1 MRKFFD
7 EELNKLND
15 ELLQM
20 GQYAEIMVEKAFA
33 AIADNTPTPQDFLQ
47 HDEDNVDAKERL
59 IQDHCFRL
67 LLEQQPVASDLRL
80 IAAILKMISD
90 IERIGDQAHDI
101 AELSVHLTEPIE
113 GKTLEILKAMETN
126 TKEMLRAALDAF
138 VAKDVARAKVVIDAD
153 DIVDDLF
160 MDARDRLIFLIREEE
175 HDAGMLLD
183 LHMIAKYFE
192 RIADH
197 TVNICEWLLYAIE
210 GKHV

>member
-1 MRKFFD
+1 MRKYFD
-7 EELNKLND
+7 EELNQLND
-15 ELLQM
+15 ELLKM
-20 GQYAEIMVEKAFA
+20 GQYAEIMVGKAFKT
-33 AIADNTPTPQDFLQ
+33 IEDNTATPEDFLKEE
-47 HDEDNVDAKERL
+47 EDCVDAKERL

-80 IAAILKMISD
+80 IASILKMISD

-113 GKTLEILKAMETN
+113 EKTLEILKAMEVN

-138 VAKDVARAKVVIDAD
+138 VAKDVERAKLVIKSD

-160 MDARDRLIFLIREEE
+160 MEARDRLIFLIRQEE

-197 TVNICEWLLYAIE
+197 TVNIAEWLLYAVE
-210 GKHV
+210 GKQV

>member
-160 MDARDRLIFLIREEE
+160 MDARDRLIFLIREEKT
-175 HDAGMLLD
+175 DAGMLLD